1 MPKIL
6 IYQWCSDDSEAILRA
21 LPQAMP
27 DYAIDV
33 TDAGYFRLHRRR
45 LASAS
50 GECEAKLREMLARQ
64 TRLLDQQEKLV
75 CFGTAAFY
83 IAWLETAA
91 ALRIN
96 PELTRAAQALLPRFD
111 VIYLPLNLQSEAA
124 LGKIRTMET
133 GLPILEELLAGA
145 PTELRDIHEFA
156 ENLGRADH
164 GI

>member
-1 MPKIL
+1 
-6 IYQWCSDDSEAILRA
+6 
-21 LPQAMP
+21 MP

-50 GECEAKLREMLARQ
+50 GECEARLRDMLARQ
-64 TRLLDQQEKLV
+64 TRLLNQQEKLV

-111 VIYLPLNLQSEAA
+111 VMYLPLKPKEEAEP
-124 LGKIRTMET
+124 GKIRTMET
-133 GLPILEELLAGA
+133 GLPVLADLLAGA

-156 ENLGRADH
+156 ETLGRKDH